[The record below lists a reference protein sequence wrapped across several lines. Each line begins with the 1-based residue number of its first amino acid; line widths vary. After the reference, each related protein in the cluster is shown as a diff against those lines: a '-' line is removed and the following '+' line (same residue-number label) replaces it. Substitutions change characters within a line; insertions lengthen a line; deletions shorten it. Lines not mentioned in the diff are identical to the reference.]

1 MKPIRLKINSDT
13 GVGEIV
19 IPADWNESNDKNR
32 KLDLLV
38 TWISKL
44 TAEYKIEKGKT
55 YENIGNAD

>member
-1 MKPIRLKINSDT
+1 MKPIRLKIDSDT

-44 TAEYKIEKGKT
+44 TAEYKTEKGKT